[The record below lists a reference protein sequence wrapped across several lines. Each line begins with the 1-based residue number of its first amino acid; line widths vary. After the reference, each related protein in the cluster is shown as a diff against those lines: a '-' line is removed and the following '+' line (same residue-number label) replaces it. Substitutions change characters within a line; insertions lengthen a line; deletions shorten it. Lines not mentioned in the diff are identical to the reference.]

1 MGKNRKPKFHCKNAA
16 QKYAIRKS
24 YAERGGQKNKPSRK
38 WNRAHEFKR
47 KKSTPNKVGHPVFV
61 YGKSGRDSKYLV
73 FTHKPKDG
81 DEENYEKLDHNID
94 PDETDEDSYV
104 KKEYEIG
111 RSDGLREPDKEYR
124 IHNDDKEKIK
134 KYKK

>member
-1 MGKNRKPKFHCKNAA
+1 MGNKN
-16 QKYAIRKS
+16 
-24 YAERGGQKNKPSRK
+24 NKKSRK

-47 KKSTPNKVGHPVFV
+47 KKTTRNKVGHPVLV

-81 DEENYEKLDHNID
+81 DEDNYEKLDHNID
-94 PDETDEDSYV
+94 PNETDQDSYV
-104 KKEYEIG
+104 KKQFEVD
-111 RSDGLREPDKEYR
+111 RSDNLRKPDKNYR
-124 IHNDDKEKIK
+124 IHNDDKPKIK